1 MGENRIIFYYFLIRK
16 MYLLPLEGVRGEEP
30 SLWEGLGRL

>member
-1 MGENRIIFYYFLIRK
+1 

-30 SLWEGLGRL
+30 SLREGLGGSDKQRLPLFRQLQE